1 MAETRPHGATRD
13 ALYGFAKVFV
23 RDLDAMG
30 RFYEE
35 VFGLIPFNRH
45 SDVMLGRKIDEISY
59 QATSAAGGA
68 LTLIH
73 YVDGNAPFV
82 GESVQG
88 FTTTDIEALVR
99 RAERAGGRLAE
110 PIRRIDE
117 FALRVAFVLDPE
129 GHINEVVQLDA

>member
-1 MAETRPHGATRD
+1 MADVRPYGATRD
-13 ALYGFAKVFV
+13 ALYGFSKVFV
-23 RDLDAMG
+23 HDLDAMG

-35 VFGLIPFNRH
+35 VFGLVPLNRH
-45 SDVMLGRKIDEISY
+45 EDVMLGRKIDEISY
-59 QATSAAGGA
+59 QATTSGGSE

-73 YVDGNAPFV
+73 YLDSKAPSA

-88 FTTTDIEALVR
+88 FTTTDVQALVR

-110 PIRRIDE
+110 PIRRIEE
-117 FALRVAFVLDPE
+117 FKILVAFVLDPE

>member
-1 MAETRPHGATRD
+1 MAEARPHGATRD
-13 ALYGFAKVFV
+13 ALYGFSKVFV

-45 SDVMLGRKIDEISY
+45 QDVMLGRKIDEISY
-59 QATSAAGGA
+59 QATSPGGGA

-73 YVDGNAPFV
+73 YVDGRAPSA

-88 FTTTDIEALVR
+88 FTTNDLDALVA

-110 PIRRIDE
+110 AIRRIDE